1 MWSPELKTLWTV
13 NFLTALC
20 FFGTL
25 LNGNYRPIES
35 HLRCTQ
41 SPVSCCSYSPGL
53 SMECTVP
60 DLLSSSCQRIVYTR
74 NYLLS
79 RRRHMVDRPQDIA
92 IIRQAAERY
101 DLGRRLRG
109 RRAGRSRRNVQPRTV
124 HCSSDSRSD
133 SSTLV
138 VNGCMNDEHNQ
149 AFYIPVIQSS
159 RKTLSP
165 DPAVAE
171 RVNER
176 SLPTMPTR
184 SAVLIDCIV
193 NRTRDS
199 RSVTPTTPLP
209 TFLILNPTS
218 LAKPHAIDQLRVDVD
233 SYSADVVL
241 ICETWFKQKH
251 DSNLFAIS
259 DHQLHRRD
267 RTGRRGGGICAYT
280 RFDYRATLFNFD
292 NSHIQSDPLFELMW
306 IKFRTTTMD
315 FVLGVCYHPPKP
327 LYNTAELV
335 NKISNDLDY
344 INIHTPDAVI
354 VFAGD
359 LNSLPIDFLTQDFGL
374 TLLND
379 TVTHGSRV
387 LDKFFCSRPDL
398 FVCRTIA
405 STINTKHKAVI
416 IGSADVVDL
425 VTPIATAGNKIIKR
439 CFDIRAPNIDRLR
452 DSLDNYNWNSLLHEG
467 LQTIL

>member
-1 MWSPELKTLWTV
+1 MV
-13 NFLTALC
+13 II
-20 FFGTL
+20 GL
-25 LNGNYRPIES
+25 LNLACVVHN
-35 HLRCTQ
+35 HLSAAAATVLAYQ
-41 SPVSCCSYSPGL
+41 WNVH
-53 SMECTVP
+53 CTVP
-60 DLLSSSCQRIVYTR
+60 DLSSSSCQRIVYTR

-79 RRRHMVDRPQDIA
+79 RRRHMVDRPHDIA

-101 DLGRRLRG
+101 DLGRHLRG

-124 HCSSDSRSD
+124 HCSDSRSV

-138 VNGCMNDEHNQ
+138 VSGRMNDEHNQ
-149 AFYIPVIQSS
+149 VFYIPVIRSS
-159 RKTLSP
+159 HKTPSL
-165 DPAVAE
+165 DPAAAG

-176 SLPTMPTR
+176 ALPTVPTR

-199 RSVTPTTPLP
+199 QSVTPTTSLP

-251 DSNLFAIS
+251 DSNLFAIH
-259 DHQLHRRD
+259 DHQLYRRD

-280 RFDYRATLFNFD
+280 RFDYRATLYNFD
-292 NSHIQSDPLFELMW
+292 NNHIQSDPLFELMW

-344 INIHTPDAVI
+344 INLHTPDAVI

-379 TVTHGSRV
+379 TITHGSRV
-387 LDKFFCSRPDL
+387 LES
-398 FVCRTIA
+398 
-405 STINTKHKAVI
+405 
-416 IGSADVVDL
+416 
-425 VTPIATAGNKIIKR
+425 
-439 CFDIRAPNIDRLR
+439 
-452 DSLDNYNWNSLLHEG
+452 
-467 LQTIL
+467 